1 MRRFLFLLFALA
13 LDQAA
18 PAAEL
23 SFRTEEI
30 GTGLGVGY
38 AVIVVDMNQDK
49 QPDIVVVDTARVIWY
64 ENPKWQMHVIIE
76 GQTKKDNVCLAPYDI
91 DGDGRLDFALGADWR
106 PFDTA
111 TGGTVQ
117 WLAPTGKVGDRY
129 EVIPIA
135 EEPMMHRM
143 RWADIDGDGR
153 AELLA
158 VPLMG
163 RDTKGPDWDAH
174 GVRILAYHIPA
185 DPRRDPWPFEVIN
198 DELHVTHNFYPT
210 DVDGDGKPEIL
221 VASFEGV
228 TQLKRD
234 ADGKWKSQR
243 LGFGNQDAIET
254 GNSDPRAAPRSR
266 GASEIK
272 LGRLAAQPYIAT
284 IEPWHGF
291 QVVTYTPP
299 EKVDLRERKPPA
311 DNMFWKRHL
320 LDAELKWG
328 HAVWCADLDGDADE
342 ELVIGVR
349 DELNEKARCGV
360 RVYDPVDAEAGR
372 WHKQVFDP
380 GGVAVEDLA
389 VADFNG
395 DGRRDIVAVGR
406 QTHNVRIYWNET
418 PQQSGAR

>member
-1 MRRFLFLLFALA
+1 MRPILRGMLVVAAVAQF
-13 LDQAA
+13 A

-23 SFRTEEI
+23 AFRAEEI

-38 AVIVVDMNQDK
+38 AVSVVDMNKDAR
-49 QPDIVVVDTARVIWY
+49 PDIVVVDTARVIWY
-64 ENPKWQMHVIIE
+64 ENPSWKLHAIIE
-76 GQTKKDNVCLAPYDI
+76 GQTKKDNVCIAPYDI

-106 PFDTA
+106 PFDTR

-117 WLAPTGKVGDRY
+117 WLAATGGERY
-129 EVIPIA
+129 DLHAIA
-135 EEPMMHRM
+135 EEPMMHRL
-143 RWADIDGDGR
+143 RWADLDGDGR
-153 AELLA
+153 AELIA

-163 RDTKGPDWDAH
+163 RDTKGPDWDTQ
-174 GVRILAYHIPA
+174 GVRILAYRIPI
-185 DPRRDPWPFEVIN
+185 DPRRDPWPVEVIN
-198 DELHVTHNFYPT
+198 DQLHVTHNFFPT
-210 DVDGDGKPEIL
+210 DMNGDGRPEIL

-228 TQLKRD
+228 TQLSRD
-234 ADGKWKSQR
+234 SEGHWQAKR
-243 LGFGNQDAIET
+243 LGTGNQDAVTT

-272 LGRLAAQPYIAT
+272 LGRLASSRYIAT

-299 EKVDLRERKPPA
+299 DAAAKSTNDTALWR
-311 DNMFWKRHL
+311 RHL

-349 DELNEKARCGV
+349 DELNDTARCGL
-360 RVYDPVDAEAGR
+360 RIYDPVDAEQGR
-372 WHKQVFDP
+372 WQKRVFDP

-395 DGRRDIVAVGR
+395 DGRRDVVAVGR

-418 PQQSGAR
+418 PPQK